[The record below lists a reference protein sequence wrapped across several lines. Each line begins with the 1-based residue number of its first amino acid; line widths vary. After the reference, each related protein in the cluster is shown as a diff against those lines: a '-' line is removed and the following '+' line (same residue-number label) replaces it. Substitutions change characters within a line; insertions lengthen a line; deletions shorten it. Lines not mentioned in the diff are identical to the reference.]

1 MIKALH
7 DIGKVYIKK
16 NGSGY
21 EYGNPNPNNKYNNV
35 IKIKLICENN
45 EVIYKGLEI
54 EEFSEFKLD
63 LYLYSKGTP
72 NGGDNTPTTIV
83 SKPDDP
89 LLKLLSPIKKINIE
103 NFQKTYK
110 FLSNDE
116 NYDLINS
123 DIIESILPK
132 EGYIMT
138 LILDNKWIGEYDEI
152 KDKILSE
159 SNKSFY
165 EKESIGISKENDK
178 NCYCCKRRK
187 KKYMV
192 L

>member
-7 DIGKVYIKK
+7 DIGKGYIKK

-21 EYGNPNPNNKYNNV
+21 EYENPNPNNKYNNV
-35 IKIKLICENN
+35 IKIKLVCENN

-103 NFQKTYK
+103 N
-110 FLSNDE
+110 
-116 NYDLINS
+116 
-123 DIIESILPK
+123 
-132 EGYIMT
+132 
-138 LILDNKWIGEYDEI
+138 
-152 KDKILSE
+152 
-159 SNKSFY
+159 
-165 EKESIGISKENDK
+165 
-178 NCYCCKRRK
+178 
-187 KKYMV
+187 
-192 L
+192 